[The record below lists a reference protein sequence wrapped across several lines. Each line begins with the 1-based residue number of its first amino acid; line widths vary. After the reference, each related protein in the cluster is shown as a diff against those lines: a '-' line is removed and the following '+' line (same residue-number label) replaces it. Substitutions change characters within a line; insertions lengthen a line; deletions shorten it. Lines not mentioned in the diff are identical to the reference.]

1 MGQAIHVS
9 TYVGQE
15 QGPLAELIHTSA
27 RHELAVAGASD
38 WVVFDAA
45 VGTAQGLART
55 IAAERATILHIVSH
69 ANRSGGLTVKGLW
82 DELRLT
88 PETLADMLRDRG
100 VKVVV
105 ATTCHGARIARELV
119 ERGVVEVAV
128 GANAVVTNDIAQAF
142 AQGFY
147 HGVALGR
154 GAASAARDG
163 VTFAKPYMDEWGG
176 TFEVFPPEGG
186 SDEPLLTRPLVH
198 VVGDPSEKHA
208 DAIDEIVTHMK
219 PYRVFHTARAQWGD
233 ERYADLDAS
242 LRSARIIMVLFE
254 GEAVRDYDLLEEV
267 RSAVEEKIAGRE
279 VRLFPLILEG
289 DRRSYNRRDVP
300 YGLRRLVPAF
310 LHERGI
316 DGSYAKLAERLKQLL

>member
-15 QGPLAELIHTSA
+15 QGPLANLIHQSA

-38 WVVFDAA
+38 WVVFDDA
-45 VGTAQGLART
+45 VHTAHGLART
-55 IAAERATILHIVSH
+55 IAAQRATVLHIVSH
-69 ANRSGGLTVKGLW
+69 ANRSGDLTVDGLW
-82 DELRLT
+82 GDLRLT
-88 PETLADMLRDRG
+88 PEALADMLRDRG

-105 ATTCHGARIARELV
+105 ATTCHGARIAKELV
-119 ERGVVEVAV
+119 DRGVVEVAV
-128 GANAVVTNDIAQAF
+128 GANAVVTADIAQAF

-154 GAASAARDG
+154 GALSAARDG
-163 VTFAKPYMDEWGG
+163 VTFAKPYMDEWDGA
-176 TFEVFPPEGG
+176 FEIFP
-186 SDEPLLTRPLVH
+186 SDDAPDDPLLTRPLVH
-198 VVGDPSEKHA
+198 LVGDPKGEHA
-208 DAIDEIVTHMK
+208 DAVDEIVAAMK
-219 PYRVFHTARAQWGD
+219 PYRVFHISRSQWGD
-233 ERYADLDAS
+233 DRYGDLDAS

-254 GEAVRDYDLLEEV
+254 GEAVSDYELLEEV

-300 YGLRRLVPAF
+300 FGLRRLVPAF
-310 LHERGI
+310 LHEKGI